1 MVSHSIDILSF
12 EKYNDG
18 DYWIGYKQ
26 FCEHFLAPLL
36 INSELNID
44 HNTFF
49 RGDIGGLD
57 LNLISKLMP
66 IKSFLNTLIFFHTF
80 TRIFNEKYLFN
91 K

>member
-1 MVSHSIDILSF
+1 MDRYTIF
-12 EKYNDG
+12 EY
-18 DYWIGYKQ
+18 
-26 FCEHFLAPLL
+26 FLAPLL

-66 IKSFLNTLIFFHTF
+66 IKSFLTFDLFHTF